1 MARKKITPKEFSE
14 VATGVR
20 LSSHEKL
27 CAERMKVLNENIN
40 ELRKEL
46 HRDRKKEV
54 PETLQGEDYNKYLAN
69 LKTITEDAYKT
80 KLDKYTEDYPVE
92 SADALK
98 YLFKLVV
105 ISC

>member
-40 ELRKEL
+40 ELRKEVKCL
-46 HRDRKKEV
+46 RQDMSKGKGAISV
-54 PETLQGEDYNKYLAN
+54 LIFIGGILG
-69 LKTITEDAYKT
+69 
-80 KLDKYTEDYPVE
+80 
-92 SADALK
+92 
-98 YLFKLVV
+98 V
-105 ISC
+105 ILGYFNWE